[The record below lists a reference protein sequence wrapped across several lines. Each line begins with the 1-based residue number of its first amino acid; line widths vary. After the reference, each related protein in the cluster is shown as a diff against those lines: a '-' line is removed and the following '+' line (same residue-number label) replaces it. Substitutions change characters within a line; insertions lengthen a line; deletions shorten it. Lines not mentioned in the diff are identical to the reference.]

1 MSKFFTQKL
10 FLCNKCRGIVQKNA
24 ASFLQV
30 REIKNSEDYECDACG
45 GEGNL
50 YFCIAGYYEEEAKK

>member
-30 REIKNSEDYECDACG
+30 REIKNSEDYG
-45 GEGNL
+45 RK
-50 YFCIAGYYEEEAKK
+50 I